1 MQSAAKGG
9 SVRQSAE
16 TATVL
21 QRVATNVGN
30 NVCVLQLFQ
39 HATYHKTTDFNETAA
54 KR

>member
-30 NVCVLQLFQ
+30 NVGTMLR
-39 HATYHKTTDFNETAA
+39 TAVVSA
-54 KR
+54 RDISQNDKL

>member
-21 QRVATNVGN
+21 QRVATNV
-30 NVCVLQLFQ
+30 CTMLR
-39 HATYHKTTDFNETAA
+39 TAVVSA
-54 KR
+54 RDISQNDRL